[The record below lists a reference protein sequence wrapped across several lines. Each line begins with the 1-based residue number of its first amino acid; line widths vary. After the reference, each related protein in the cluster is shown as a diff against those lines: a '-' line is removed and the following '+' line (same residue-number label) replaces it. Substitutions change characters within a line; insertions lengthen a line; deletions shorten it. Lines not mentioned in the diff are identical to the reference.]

1 MVAAGAAPVAGPHSP
16 YITSQ
21 LITPQAGISGN
32 GSWNCVS
39 WEECGFSRGGSRCFH
54 DRFNCFGGPFSSPY
68 ALLYYRGYGPGLY
81 SMGYAGYGETG
92 TSTVAPYNESPNNSP
107 NNESPNNEPPSAP
120 GTYVPNALTPSEP
133 EAAPVPRS
141 ITLLALKDG
150 TMCGVVD
157 YWLDH
162 GVLHYIASYGGEN
175 SVPLQS
181 VDLDKTVELNSLTG
195 IGFVLRNSRA
205 VRPSVVPSPQ

>member
-1 MVAAGAAPVAGPHSP
+1 M
-16 YITSQ
+16 
-21 LITPQAGISGN
+21 
-32 GSWNCVS
+32 S
-39 WEECGFSRGGSRCFH
+39 WEECGFSRGGSQCFQ
-54 DRFNCFGGPFSSPY
+54 DRFHCFGSPFSSPY

-81 SMGYAGYGETG
+81 SLGYAGYGETT
-92 TSTVAPYNESPNNSP
+92 TSTVAPYNESPNN
-107 NNESPNNEPPSAP
+107 ESLNNEPPSAP

-133 EAAPVPRS
+133 GDAPVPRP

-150 TMCGVVD
+150 TMYGVVD

-162 GVLHYIASYGGEN
+162 GLLHYIASYGGEN
-175 SVPLQS
+175 SVPLES

-205 VRPSVVPSPQ
+205 VPPSLVPSAQ